1 MKAQSR
7 VRELLS
13 HPNLIYA
20 GLVAL
25 IIADALIARATGI
38 LPLHE
43 EPLPLHQVRGWN
55 PSAAEFPLPQR
66 QDHSNSLVYPWR
78 RS

>member
-1 MKAQSR
+1 MEAESR

-13 HPNLIYA
+13 HPNLVYA

-25 IIADALIARATGI
+25 IIADVLIARSTGI
-38 LPLHE
+38 LRLHE

-55 PSAAEFPLPQR
+55 ASAAEFPLPQG
-66 QDHSNSLVYPWR
+66 QDHSNSLVYPRR